1 MIARHAASFTTE
13 GAAKSGKPC
22 DRFTPRYCWLSR
34 VISRMTDSVNCVAFC
49 DPVSFDMPCVRRR
62 QRFVVVGFL
71 GAGFFALLRA
81 GDAAFFGAAD
91 TVGTEGCRLVSTPS
105 TVVADP

>member
-1 MIARHAASFTTE
+1 MMARHAASFTTA

-49 DPVSFDMPCVRRR
+49 DPVSFDMWARRR

-71 GAGFFALLRA
+71 GAGFFELLRA
-81 GDAAFFGAAD
+81 GGAAFFGAAD
-91 TVGTEGCRLVSTPS
+91 TVGTEGRRLVSTPS